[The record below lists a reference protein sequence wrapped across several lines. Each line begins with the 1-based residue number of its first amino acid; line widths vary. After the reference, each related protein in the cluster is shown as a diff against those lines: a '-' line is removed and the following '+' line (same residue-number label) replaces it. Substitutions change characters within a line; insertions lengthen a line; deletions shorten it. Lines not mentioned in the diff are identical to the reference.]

1 MINIYNNYYICA
13 DDNSFMLKRKIVNKK
28 KDTGEEYDSFK
39 TLGYFTSLHGVY
51 SYFVREVEKDILS
64 SEDVTTI
71 HDFIEKMN
79 DVIEELKY
87 FTKRLEDIE
96 ALKQAD
102 YDEDD

>member
-13 DDNSFMLKRKIVNKK
+13 DDNNFMLKRKIVNKK

-64 SEDVTTI
+64 SEDVTTL
-71 HDFIEKMN
+71 HDFIRQMDEVISELSYTIRELESLKT
-79 DVIEELKY
+79 VQSRIEE
-87 FTKRLEDIE
+87 E
-96 ALKQAD
+96 
-102 YDEDD
+102 

>member
-1 MINIYNNYYICA
+1 MINLYKDYYIDA
-13 DDNSFMLKRKIVNKK
+13 DENNFVLKK
-28 KDTGEEYDSFK
+28 KIFGKTKTGEERETFRPE
-39 TLGYFTSLHGVY
+39 GYFASMSGLY
-51 SYFVREVEKDILS
+51 AFFVREVEKEVIS
-64 SEDVTTI
+64 SESVTTI

>member
-64 SEDVTTI
+64 DDTVTSL
-71 HDFIEKMN
+71 HDFLGKM
-79 DVIEELKY
+79 DEVISDLTYVIRELESLEFAKNRTEEG
-87 FTKRLEDIE
+87 
-96 ALKQAD
+96 
-102 YDEDD
+102 

>member
-1 MINIYNNYYICA
+1 MINIYNNYYISA

-64 SEDVTTI
+64 SEDVTTL
-71 HDFIEKMN
+71 HDFIGQMDE
-79 DVIEELKY
+79 VISDLTYTIRQFESLEFAKKRAKEE
-87 FTKRLEDIE
+87 
-96 ALKQAD
+96 
-102 YDEDD
+102 